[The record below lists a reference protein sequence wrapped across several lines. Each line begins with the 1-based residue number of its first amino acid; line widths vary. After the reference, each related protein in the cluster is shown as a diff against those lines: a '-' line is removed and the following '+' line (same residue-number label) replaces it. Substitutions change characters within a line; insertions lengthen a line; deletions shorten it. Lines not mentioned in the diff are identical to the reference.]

1 MTEIVYDYRGAG
13 VVITGGA
20 SGIGRALA
28 KAFAAAGAN
37 VIIADK
43 DAAEAAAVAEQV
55 QSNEGTGGAVAC
67 DVTSEADVEALAD
80 AASEQLDRVD
90 VLVNSAGIVCDK
102 IPITDIDADAWDQI
116 FSVNVFGSF
125 LTLKHFGRIFASQ
138 NSGAVVN
145 IGSIAG
151 KIPRWKM
158 APYSASKAALLQL
171 TRVFAIEMAEHN
183 VRANIVCPGA
193 TNTPLMRYSTSR
205 DNEASTDYRVR
216 GSPERYRAPIPLR
229 RIAEPEDQVGMT
241 LFLASDHARHVTGQA
256 IYIDGG
262 ESTI

>member
-1 MTEIVYDYRGAG
+1 MTDIAYDFRRTG

-20 SGIGRALA
+20 SGIGRALVE
-28 KAFAAAGAN
+28 AFAHAGAS
-37 VIIADK
+37 VVAADK
-43 DAAEAAAVAEQV
+43 DD
-55 QSNEGTGGAVAC
+55 GGVGALADELQKSDATVISQAC
-67 DVTSEADVEALAD
+67 DVTSETDVETLATRAL
-80 AASEQLDRVD
+80 EVLDHVD

-102 IPITDIDADAWDQI
+102 IPITNIDADAWHQI

-138 NSGAVVN
+138 KSGAVVN
-145 IGSIAG
+145 MGSIAG

-171 TRVFAIEMAEHN
+171 TKVFAIEMAEHN
-183 VRANIVCPGA
+183 VRANLVCPGA
-193 TNTPLMRYSTSR
+193 TNTPLMQYSTSR
-205 DNEASTDYRVR
+205 DNEASTAYRVR
-216 GSPERYRAPIPLR
+216 GSPERFRAPIPLR

-241 LFLASDHARHVTGQA
+241 LFLASSYARHITGQA

>member
-1 MTEIVYDYRGAG
+1 MTDISYDFRGRG

-20 SGIGRALA
+20 SGIGRALVE
-28 KAFAAAGAN
+28 AFAHAGAT
-37 VIIADK
+37 VIAADK
-43 DAAEAAAVAEQV
+43 DAGALTSVADELRTTSASVTTQ
-55 QSNEGTGGAVAC
+55 TC
-67 DVTSEADVEALAD
+67 DVTSESDVEALAKQ
-80 AASEQLDRVD
+80 ATEALGRVD

-102 IPITDIDADAWDQI
+102 VPITDIDADAWNRI
-116 FSVNVFGSF
+116 FNVNVFGSF

-138 NSGAVVN
+138 KSGAVVN
-145 IGSIAG
+145 MGSIAG

-158 APYSASKAALLQL
+158 APYSASKAALHHL

-183 VRANIVCPGA
+183 IRANLVCPGA
-193 TNTPLMRYSTSR
+193 TNTPLMQYSTSR

-216 GSPERYRAPIPLR
+216 GSPERFRAPIPLR

-241 LFLASDHARHVTGQA
+241 LFLASDQARHITGQA